1 MDRFH
6 YLVRNATA
14 VALAGQGLRLM
25 PGRGLE
31 DMAYTPSMWPV
42 MGRLTGGFGERT
54 DPFSGEGNF
63 HAGVDISSYYGDEQV
78 AALVTFKID
87 TKGSDQVAQKIASF
101 PNIEDVFLVTG
112 DTDIIAKARFPNY
125 AALKKFIVDDVAEI
139 DGVKETRTFMV
150 VTTFKERG
158 EVRLETDEEAKK

>member
-1 MDRFH
+1 MFIRRLLSPLRWH
-6 YLVRNATA
+6 YIAESDAEKRG
-14 VALAGQGLRLM
+14 ALIM
-25 PGRGLE
+25 E
-31 DMAYTPSMWPV
+31 EKDKKEYEEV
-42 MGRLTGGFGERT
+42 
-54 DPFSGEGNF
+54 
-63 HAGVDISSYYGDEQV
+63 ISSYYGGDTV

-87 TKGSDQVAQKIASF
+87 TKGSDQVAQRIANH

-158 EVRLETDEEAKK
+158 EIKLDQEEEKK